1 MVLQLEARVAEQRVQ
16 LADAGRHHQLFV
28 ERARYELPPC
38 IACRSSVM
46 RVLMLMLMLSAA
58 HASAME
64 QAAARHE
71 VQLQAKDAS
80 ACEVR
85 ASVSLPLQ
93 CMQCVG

>member
-1 MVLQLEARVAEQRVQ
+1 MSC
-16 LADAGRHHQLFV
+16 H
-28 ERARYELPPC
+28 P
-38 IACRSSVM
+38 ACRSSVM
-46 RVLMLMLMLSAA
+46 RVLMLMLSAA

-71 VQLQAKDAS
+71 LQLQAKDAS

-85 ASVSLPLQ
+85 ASASLPLQ